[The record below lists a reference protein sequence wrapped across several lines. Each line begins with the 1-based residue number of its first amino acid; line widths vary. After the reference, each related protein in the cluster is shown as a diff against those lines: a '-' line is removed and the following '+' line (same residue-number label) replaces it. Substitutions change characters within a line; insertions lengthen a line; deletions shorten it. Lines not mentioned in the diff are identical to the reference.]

1 MTEKTLVLPSE
12 TQTANLA
19 QQLAEQIGQLF
30 EKDPLASLRISLV
43 GDLGA
48 GKTTFTRYLLQSLGH
63 SGKVKSPTYALCEPY
78 VLNIDGKTQLTI
90 HHFDLYRMN
99 YPEEWIDAGF
109 RDTFSHPGVCIV
121 EWAVDAGSTFPA
133 FDLSIELNMNDD
145 ESRTAKLMSF
155 SVNGQ
160 TILQDAIQ

>member
-30 EKDPLASLRISLV
+30 GKDPLASLRISLV

-78 VLNIDGKTQLTI
+78 VLNIDGKTQLVI
-90 HHFDLYRMN
+90 HH
-99 YPEEWIDAGF
+99 
-109 RDTFSHPGVCIV
+109 
-121 EWAVDAGSTFPA
+121 
-133 FDLSIELNMNDD
+133 FDLSIELSTNDD
-145 ESRTAKLMSF
+145 ESRTARLMSF

-160 TILQDAIQ
+160 TILQDEIQ